1 MAFHSDLL
9 RIGFKGQ
16 HFSNQGQG
24 RNFFRAIARLVN
36 NDRFFYSLIGIP
48 CHLIEEM
55 PDPEGVSVV
64 AGHHGVR
71 VVFML
76 RQR

>member
-16 HFSNQGQG
+16 HFSNQGHG
-24 RNFFRAIARLVN
+24 RNFFRAPARLVN
-36 NDRFFYSLIGIP
+36 NDRFLHSLIGVP
-48 CHLIEEM
+48 RHLIEEM
-55 PDPEGVSVV
+55 PDPEEVSVV